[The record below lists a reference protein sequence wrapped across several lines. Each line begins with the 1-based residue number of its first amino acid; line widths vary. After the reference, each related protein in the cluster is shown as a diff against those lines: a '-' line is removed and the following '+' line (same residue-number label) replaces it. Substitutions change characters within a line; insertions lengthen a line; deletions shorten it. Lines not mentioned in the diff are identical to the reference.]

1 MNNKKFEESGY
12 CFSFLT
18 AKNAVKADEKNYA
31 QLSSVDFIVETD
43 SSFLFIEVKNADTSK
58 SKEEAKM
65 QFLKKVGDRKFTVD
79 TVKNFLIP

>member
-43 SSFLFIEVKNADTSK
+43 SSFLFIEVPMK
-58 SKEEAKM
+58 SKTLILPNQKRK
-65 QFLKKVGDRKFTVD
+65 LKCSF
-79 TVKNFLIP
+79 